1 MLNFLPVPPSQRG
14 HTPPRHQEM
23 DRDTGRTPHPAHP
36 VTRHSAWLA
45 LAALLWLWP
54 AVLLAFGYDDVVRR
68 AAALAARPHEPPPQV
83 PEFLRRLDYDAHR
96 DIRFRPEHSLW
107 RRPGTH
113 FDVQLFHPG
122 AVFDR
127 PVRINVYDSTGVHP
141 LPFHKDWFDY
151 GRNADLAARIPDDL
165 GYAGFKLYYP
175 LNRPDVQDEVIAFAG
190 ASYFRAVSAGARYGL
205 SARGLA
211 IDTGL
216 ESGEEFPLFREFW
229 LERPSPRAK
238 AMVVYALLD
247 GPRVTGAYRFVIHP
261 GRTTRVDVR
270 ATLFQREAVQELGI
284 APLTSMFWYGEA
296 HPRPAAE
303 YRDEVHDSDGL
314 FLVNGNGERLWR
326 PLANER
332 RLRLS
337 QFRLENPRLFG
348 LLQRDR
354 DFASYQDLEARMEL
368 RPSAWVE
375 PRGDWGGG
383 YVKLTEIPT
392 RNEFNDNIVAYWVMD
407 PPPPAGRPVEIA
419 YRIGWSLDEPLAD
432 AGSRVVGT
440 RLADGH
446 EEGTRRFLV
455 DFAGPALAALDPEA
469 EVQGVVS
476 GDRKVEIVEQHV
488 THNPV
493 TGGWRLSF
501 ALRPPR
507 KRPLVLRAYL
517 RHGDDV
523 LSETWTWLME
533 PES

>member
-1 MLNFLPVPPSQRG
+1 MTTIPLPLRV
-14 HTPPRHQEM
+14 
-23 DRDTGRTPHPAHP
+23 
-36 VTRHSAWLA
+36 L
-45 LAALLWLWP
+45 LALLWLWP
-54 AVLLAFGYDDVVRR
+54 ALAGAFGLDDVRQRAALLAS
-68 AAALAARPHEPPPQV
+68 RPYQPPPRV
-83 PEFLRRLDYDAHR
+83 PEFLRQLDYDALR

-107 RRPGTH
+107 RRPGMH

-122 AVFDR
+122 GVFDR
-127 PVRINVYDSTGVHP
+127 VVRIHVYDREGVHP
-141 LPFHKDWFDY
+141 LPFHKEWFDY
-151 GRNADLAARIPDDL
+151 GRNAGLAERIPDDL
-165 GYAGFKLYYP
+165 GYAGFKLYFP

-190 ASYFRAVSAGARYGL
+190 ASYFRAVAAGARYGL

-229 LERPSPRAK
+229 LERPAPGAD

-247 GPRVTGAYRFVIHP
+247 GPRVTGAYRFVIRP
-261 GRTTRVDVR
+261 GQVTRVDVR
-270 ATLFQREAVQELGI
+270 ATLYQREAVAELGI

-296 HPRPAAE
+296 RPRPAGE

-314 FLVNGNGERLWR
+314 FLVDGNGERLWR

-337 QFRLENPRLFG
+337 QFRLHHPRLFG

-354 DFASYQDLEARMEL
+354 DFGNYQDLEARMEL

-375 PRGDWGGG
+375 PRGDWGDG

-392 RNEFNDNIVAYWVMD
+392 RNEYNDNIVAYWVMD
-407 PPPPAGRPVEIA
+407 PAPPVGRPIDIA
-419 YRIGWSLDEPLAD
+419 YRIGWSLAEPLA
-432 AGSRVVGT
+432 GSGARVTGT
-440 RLADGH
+440 RLAAGR
-446 EEGTRRFLV
+446 EPGTRRFLV
-455 DFAGPALAALDPEA
+455 DFAGPALRALDPQA
-469 EVQGVVS
+469 AVQGVVS
-476 GDRKVEIVEQHV
+476 ADRKVDILEQHV
-488 THNPV
+488 TPNPL

-507 KRPLVLRAYL
+507 KRPLELRAYL

-523 LSETWTWLME
+523 LSETWTWQME
-533 PES
+533 PSP